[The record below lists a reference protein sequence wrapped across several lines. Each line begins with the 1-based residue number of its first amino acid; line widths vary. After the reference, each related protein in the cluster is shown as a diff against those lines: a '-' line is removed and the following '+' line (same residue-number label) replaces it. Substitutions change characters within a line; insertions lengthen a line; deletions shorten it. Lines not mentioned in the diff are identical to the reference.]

1 MFQIFLNPAG
11 HGSIDTSSS
20 TVNSY
25 VCTEH
30 GIMDTDWER
39 EYYSNRARS
48 LGVLPILAALN
59 QVVDHVDRLRHIPT
73 RIMAAPNL

>member
-1 MFQIFLNPAG
+1 MFRIFLNPAG
-11 HGSIDTSSS
+11 RGNIATSS
-20 TVNSY
+20 TVNSF

-39 EYYSNRARS
+39 EYYVNRARS
-48 LGVLPILAALN
+48 LGVLTTLAFLS